1 MAIQEYLILNEN
13 MKRELSSAILHNIS
27 IWPGLTNMIR
37 IESLNLIAHFKHRA
51 INNTWHLNIWR
62 WSYFEPFSTLCW
74 FLIVFLLS
82 IFDSK
87 SKLSSKSYPP
97 HNQQYVAL
105 EDMKMEL
112 SWAIL
117 HTTRAHSSHNWG
129 QQGPAKAATTKK
141 MWTNWKIAWSE
152 KHWNTSKYNLNRWIS
167 HKVHQ

>member
-1 MAIQEYLILNEN
+1 MAQLDQHYQNWKPEPHCTLTCTLHALNTAQSTIRGTWRYEDGAISSHSLLSDNCWLFVCCWALIPSPNYL
-13 MKRELSSAILHNIS
+13 
-27 IWPGLTNMIR
+27 G
-37 IESLNLIAHFKHRA
+37 HFK
-51 INNTWHLNIWR
+51 
-62 WSYFEPFSTLCW
+62 SYTLH
-74 FLIVFLLS
+74 
-82 IFDSK
+82 D
-87 SKLSSKSYPP
+87 
-97 HNQQYVAL
+97 QQYVAL